1 VIPVTTNC
9 LAAPSWNGEVD
20 EGVKLAER
28 VLQVDKND
36 SIARLVRECEDEV
49 AEQRASQIDVAVAR
63 A

>member
-1 VIPVTTNC
+1 M
-9 LAAPSWNGEVD
+9 LANGEVD